1 MQLVKKIFIGICFGF
16 QGLIMLLFLLN
27 INPQTELIG
36 VTLKN
41 NKPKIKLK
49 EILLGNYQNIMING
63 FLMNFHFVVT

>member
-49 EILLGNYQNIMING
+49 EILQKN
-63 FLMNFHFVVT
+63 